1 MARKREKRVIEPIK
15 TDGWVLTFG
24 DLISL
29 MLTFFVLIVSMS
41 TLDELTLKEISRQTL
56 VGTSIFDQG
65 SNMDMAISPVE
76 AQRAVSMQE
85 MILAAR
91 QKANLVLSQS
101 EWKGKVR
108 ARVVKDKFML
118 SLPSSV
124 LFDDGSANLK
134 EEDIVILRRLARLLA
149 STPGHIRVEG
159 HTSSGSVPL
168 GSLFPNAW
176 SLSLARAASVLHVLE
191 AEGVSHPRLSLAGY
205 GPSKPVSTLGS
216 LFGYNKNR
224 RVDIILYEPSPKRE
238 KKNKQLAPEIEE

>member
-1 MARKREKRVIEPIK
+1 MARKREKRAAEPIK

-41 TLDELTLKEISRQTL
+41 TLDELTLKEISQQAL
-56 VGTSIFDQG
+56 VGSSIFDQG
-65 SNMDMAISPVE
+65 SNTDLAIAPVD

-85 MILAAR
+85 MMLAAR

-101 EWKGKVR
+101 EWKGKVH
-108 ARVVKDKFML
+108 ARVIKDKFML

-124 LFDDGSANLK
+124 LFNEGSANLK

-149 STPGHIRVEG
+149 STPGHVRVEG
-159 HTSSGSVPL
+159 HTSSSSVPV
-168 GSLFPNAW
+168 GSSFPDAW

-191 AEGVSHPRLSLAGY
+191 AEGVSHSRLSLAGY
-205 GPSKPVSTLGS
+205 GPSKPVSMLGS
-216 LFGYNKNR
+216 LFGHNKNR
-224 RVDIILYEPSPKRE
+224 RVDIILYEPAPKKE
-238 KKNKQLAPEIEE
+238 KKRRGTPEMEE

>member
-1 MARKREKRVIEPIK
+1 MAGKRAKRERTPIK

-41 TLDELTLKEISRQTL
+41 TLDELTLKEISQQAL

-65 SNMDMAISPVE
+65 SNTDMAITPVE

-85 MILAAR
+85 MMLAAR

-101 EWKGKVR
+101 DWQGKVR

-124 LFDDGSANLK
+124 LFNEGSANLK

-159 HTSSGSVPL
+159 HTSSDSVAVGSI
-168 GSLFPNAW
+168 FPDAW

-191 AEGVSHPRLSLAGY
+191 AEGVSHSRLSLAGY
-205 GPSKPVSTLGS
+205 GPSKPVATIGG
-216 LFGYNKNR
+216 LFGHGKNR
-224 RVDIILYEPSPKRE
+224 RVDIILFEPAPKKE
-238 KKNKQLAPEIEE
+238 KSRRGLPETEE